1 MTTQSRNEHIQ
12 KERNKTGTND
22 YRKTITTQRY
32 KPDNPSWVG
41 KKSLKIPTG

>member
-32 KPDNPSWVG
+32 KPDNPSHARGWVRRV
-41 KKSLKIPTG
+41 